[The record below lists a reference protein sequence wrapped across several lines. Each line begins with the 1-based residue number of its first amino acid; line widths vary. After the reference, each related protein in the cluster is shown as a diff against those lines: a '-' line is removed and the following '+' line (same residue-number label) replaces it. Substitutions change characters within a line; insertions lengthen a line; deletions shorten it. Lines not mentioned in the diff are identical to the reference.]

1 MKQDRNSADADKK
14 RGVLTQEGSGPGRRE
29 SIAEQ
34 DVIDLSKLDAST
46 SAGPQNTYNLHGAWM
61 WIFTVLAIVSGVF
74 HFYTGGYRTLPA
86 MVQRPLH
93 LAFIL
98 VFTFMLY
105 PAFKKDVTRNRPSVF
120 DILLAV
126 LAVAGALFL
135 VFNVRAIAEARGRVS
150 FEEMVMGVIFM
161 VILIEAGRRAIG
173 KFMLIFAAV
182 FIAYLFVGPW
192 LPGILRHGGFS
203 LARVVSHMY
212 TSIEGVF
219 GIAVGVSA
227 TYVYLFIIFGAFL
240 SKSGTTQ
247 VFADLALAAAGHTA
261 GGPAKVGIIASGL
274 MGTVQGSS
282 AANVAATGLFTI
294 PLMKSLGFKG
304 HFAAAVEAVA
314 SCGGQFLPPVMG
326 ASAFIMAQYLGRPY
340 AYVAAGALLPAL
352 LYYAAVFLQ
361 VHLHA
366 KRRNMEGIDRRRL
379 PPLVRVLMRKGHL
392 LLPIIILIGMIV
404 MGFTALYSAFIS
416 TIAIFVISSLRKE
429 TRMSLGD
436 VVDGLRMAARSCIT
450 TALACAIVGFVVGA
464 VALSGLGMLI
474 THQIVRAGAGL
485 LLPTL
490 LIAAA
495 SSLVLSF
502 GLPTTSVYI
511 ITATLVA
518 PGLVEVGLP
527 PLVAHLFAYYW
538 GGVSAITPPVA
549 LAVFV
554 GSGIAGSSLMK
565 SGFTAMRLGI
575 AAYIVPFYFAFWPM
589 LITRDA
595 PTAQIALAMLG
606 GIVTIVCL
614 AGIGEGYYF
623 RPLQWYKYL
632 LLFAA
637 VPLLIAPMVW
647 TQGAGLA
654 IVLFVVLSEF
664 IGVRNA
670 RGKASQAPS

>member
-1 MKQDRNSADADKK
+1 MRESQ
-14 RGVLTQEGSGPGRRE
+14 GPGRRK

-34 DVIDLSKLDAST
+34 DIIDLSKLESGGQ
-46 SAGPQNTYNLHGAWM
+46 SGPQTTHNLKGTWYL
-61 WIFTVLAIVSGVF
+61 IFTVLAIISAVF

-86 MVQRPLH
+86 MMQRPIH

-98 VFTFMLY
+98 VFTYMLY
-105 PAFKKDVTRNRPSVF
+105 PATKKGLQRNRPSLLDIVF
-120 DILLAV
+120 ALLAV
-126 LAVAGALFL
+126 VSALFL
-135 VFNVRAIAEARGRVS
+135 VFNIRAIALARGRVS
-150 FEEMVMGVIFM
+150 TEEMIMGVIFM
-161 VILIEAGRRAIG
+161 VLLVEAGRRAVG
-173 KFMLIFAAV
+173 TFMLVFAAV

-192 LPGILRHGGFS
+192 LPGVILRHGGFS

-227 TYVYLFIIFGAFL
+227 TYVYLFILFGAFL

-247 VFADLALAAAGHTA
+247 VFADLALAAAGA
-261 GGPAKVGIIASGL
+261 SVGGPAKVGIIASGL

-294 PLMKSLGFKG
+294 PLMKSLGFKA

-352 LYYAAVFLQ
+352 LYYAAVYLQ

-366 KRRNMEGIDRRRL
+366 RKMNMQGIDRSRL
-379 PPLVRVLMRKGHL
+379 PAIGGVLLRKGHL
-392 LLPIIILIGMIV
+392 LLPIVILVGMIV
-404 MGFTALYSAFIS
+404 FGFTALYAAFMS
-416 TIAIFVISSLRKE
+416 TISIFIISSLRKQ

-436 VVDGLRMAARSCIT
+436 ILDGMRMAARSCIT

-464 VALSGLGMLI
+464 VALSGLAMLI
-474 THQIVRAGAGL
+474 TQQIVRLGAGQ

-490 LIAAA
+490 LLAAA

-518 PGLVEVGLP
+518 PGLTAVGLP
-527 PLVAHLFAYYW
+527 PLVSHLFCYYW

-549 LAVFV
+549 LAVYV
-554 GSGIAGSSLMK
+554 GCGIAGAPLMK
-565 SGFTAMRLGI
+565 TGFTAMRLGI
-575 AAYIVPFYFAFWPM
+575 AAYVVPFYFAFWPM

-595 PTAQIALAMLG
+595 PVLQIGLAVLG
-606 GIVTIVCL
+606 GVITVICL
-614 AGIGEGYYF
+614 AGLGERYYF
-623 RPLQWYKYL
+623 RSLPWFKFVL
-632 LLFAA
+632 LLAA
-637 VPLLIAPMVW
+637 APLLIAATTWSQLSGTALV
-647 TQGAGLA
+647 AYVILSE
-654 IVLFVVLSEF
+654 LFVYRATKRIPVS
-664 IGVRNA
+664 
-670 RGKASQAPS
+670 AP

>member
-1 MKQDRNSADADKK
+1 VSQKDSGGESEKQALSEER
-14 RGVLTQEGSGPGRRE
+14 GPGRRE

-34 DVIDLSKLDAST
+34 DIIDLSKLDASQ
-46 SAGPQNTYNLHGAWM
+46 SSGPQTTYELTGAWF
-61 WIFTVLAIVSGVF
+61 WIFTGLAIISGVF
-74 HFYTGGYRTLPA
+74 HFYTAGYRTLPA
-86 MVQRPLH
+86 MMQRPTH

-105 PAFKKDVTRNRPSVF
+105 PAFKKDLTRNRPSVF
-120 DILLAV
+120 DIMLAV
-126 LAVAGALFL
+126 LAVAGALYL
-135 VFNVRAIAEARGRVS
+135 VFNIRAIAEARGRVS
-150 FEEMVMGVIFM
+150 PQEMVMGVVFM
-161 VILIEAGRRAIG
+161 AVLIEAGRRAIG
-173 KFMLIFAAV
+173 KFMLIFATV

-192 LPGILRHGGFS
+192 LPGTILRHGGFT

-261 GGPAKVGIIASGL
+261 GGPAKVAIIASGL

-304 HFAAAVEAVA
+304 YFAAGVEAVA

-366 KRRNMEGIDRRRL
+366 RRRGMEGIDRRRL
-379 PPLVRVLMRKGHL
+379 PALGGVLLRKGHL
-392 LLPIIILIGMIV
+392 LLPIVILVGMIV
-404 MGFTALYSAFIS
+404 IGFTALYSAFMS
-416 TIAIFVISSLRKE
+416 TIAIFLISSLRKA
-429 TRMSLGD
+429 TRMSLVD

-474 THQIVRAGAGL
+474 TQQIVRAGAGL

-518 PGLVEVGLP
+518 PGLVQVGLP

-554 GSGIAGSSLMK
+554 GSGIAGSPLMK

-595 PTAQIALAMLG
+595 PPFQIALAILG
-606 GIVTIVCL
+606 GIVTIICL
-614 AGIGEGYYF
+614 AGLGEGYYF
-623 RPLQWYKYL
+623 RPLPWYKYTL
-632 LLFAA
+632 LLVA
-637 VPLLIAPMVW
+637 VPLLIAPTLW
-647 TQGAGLA
+647 SQPAGTA
-654 IVLFVVLSEF
+654 IVAYIVISEL
-664 IGVRNA
+664 ILRRA
-670 RGKASQAPS
+670 RKADTAVAA